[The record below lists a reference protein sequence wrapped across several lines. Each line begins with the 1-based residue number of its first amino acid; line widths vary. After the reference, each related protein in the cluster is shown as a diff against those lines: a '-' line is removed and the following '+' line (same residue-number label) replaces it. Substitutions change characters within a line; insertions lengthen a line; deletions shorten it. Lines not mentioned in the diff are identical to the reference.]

1 MATEANE
8 QEQTAVDYLE
18 HAVEDLKQA
27 GQEAGEEVRSAIDSA
42 INRTHEALED
52 LRSGAEER
60 AEKIRTR
67 AEDRAAE
74 WQQTLEDATE
84 DARREL
90 GIRAVHAQRSR
101 DALDAMADEIKSQKK
116 ELG

>member
-27 GQEAGEEVRSAIDSA
+27 GQEGGEEVRSAIDSA
-42 INRTHEALED
+42 INRTREALED
-52 LRSGAEER
+52 LSSAAEER

-74 WQQTLEDATE
+74 WQRTLEDATE
-84 DARREL
+84 DTRREL
-90 GIRAVHAQRSR
+90 CIRAVHAQRSR
-101 DALDAMADEIKSQKK
+101 DALDEIADEIKKQKK

>member
-27 GQEAGEEVRSAIDSA
+27 GQEGGEEVRSAIDSA
-42 INRTHEALED
+42 INRTREALED
-52 LRSGAEER
+52 LRSAAEER

-74 WQQTLEDATE
+74 WQRTLEDATE
-84 DARREL
+84 DTRREL
-90 GIRAVHAQRSR
+90 GKRAVRAQRSK
-101 DALDAMADEIKSQKK
+101 DALDEMADEIKKREN